1 MLTSTHASALQVA
14 KSEIYFQVSKLFTLS
29 GSHRTTSR
37 VMRWGG
43 KKWKMPSFKYPYIMG
58 WRNSL
63 AMLRITVMF
72 FQRTKVW
79 VLTPVSDSSESP
91 ETATPR
97 DPITSL
103 GLYGHYNIHE
113 NTHKLFFFL
122 IYKTILTIRSWG
134 NGTIDSSPADP
145 LTDSFIKPPI
155 LTDP

>member
-1 MLTSTHASALQVA
+1 
-14 KSEIYFQVSKLFTLS
+14 
-29 GSHRTTSR
+29 
-37 VMRWGG
+37 
-43 KKWKMPSFKYPYIMG
+43 MPSFKYPYIMG

-122 IYKTILTIRSWG
+122 IYKTIQSDLEGMEQLILLLLILSQTPLSNHQSLQILKG
-134 NGTIDSSPADP
+134 LALSP
-145 LTDSFIKPPI
+145 LESHLICI
-155 LTDP
+155 LLNLCRQSYHLCIINLHM

>member
-1 MLTSTHASALQVA
+1 MPLPSRLLNPRSIFKSQNYLLSQALTGLQV
-14 KSEIYFQVSKLFTLS
+14 EL
-29 GSHRTTSR
+29 
-37 VMRWGG
+37 WDEGG